1 MTKPSHREQ
10 VTNTGGWM
18 VQAGVGGDG
27 VHGGIDRNMIISS
40 FASSE
45 TLESVAQMVSQELLD
60 DAILNVVFEVH
71 QSVKTGLMMLELG
84 TIEEEQKFLQ
94 VNAEGLDVF
103 GQAPIKKQHECVCPN
118 CSRNLAASRFAP
130 HLEKC
135 MGMGRNSSRIAS
147 RRIQNSTKEN
157 INNNGG
163 GSDDD
168 DDDDWM
174 VDRKRKKR
182 DKNSPRRTKNAKI
195 KSESVSSSSS
205 TTSSSS
211 VETTF
216 STGTTEEKRAM
227 LKQICGVVS
236 EHTRKMCTRS
246 VRCPQHTMEQRRAV
260 RDQVLNGSNSETT
273 TRAADSTSRGLGDV
287 EDIHVD
293 IDGLDEGQLASSW
306 ENDHSDTTSP
316 ADSTST
322 NNSTSS
328 LAKRSGKN
336 KKKSSKSSKSSN
348 SSHGSLLD

>member
-1 MTKPSHREQ
+1 MTNKLKL
-10 VTNTGGWM
+10 
-18 VQAGVGGDG
+18 
-27 VHGGIDRNMIISS
+27 I
-40 FASSE
+40 
-45 TLESVAQMVSQELLD
+45 
-60 DAILNVVFEVH
+60 
-71 QSVKTGLMMLELG
+71 
-84 TIEEEQKFLQ
+84 Q

-103 GQAPIKKQHECVCPN
+103 GQAPIKKQHECICPN

-157 INNNGG
+157 SNSHHG

-174 VDRKRKKR
+174 IDRKRKRR
-182 DKNSPRRTKNAKI
+182 DKNSPRRSKNAKV
-195 KSESVSSSSS
+195 KGDSVSSSSN
-205 TTSSSS
+205 
-211 VETTF
+211 VETTLA
-216 STGTTEEKRAM
+216 TGTTEEKRAM

-246 VRCPQHTMEQRRAV
+246 IRCPQHTSEQRRAV
-260 RDQVLNGSNSETT
+260 RDQVFNGSGSETTTT
-273 TRAADSTSRGLGDV
+273 TRAADSTSRSLGDTA

-293 IDGLDEGQLASSW
+293 IDGLDDGQLASSW
-306 ENDHSDTTSP
+306 DNDHSNTTSP

-328 LAKRSGKN
+328 LAKRNGSKS
-336 KKKSSKSSKSSN
+336 KKKSSKSSKSSS